1 MKMRSRIRVPG
12 SGFWVL
18 KTRSA
23 VPQPRTS
30 NLELG
35 RWNLEH
41 RREAGFSLLEL
52 TVVIFILVLATALV
66 APGFSRSFGQ
76 LRLKAATRDI
86 AALFRFA
93 RNQAVTSQGV
103 LEVVLDRHT
112 NSYWLQG
119 PNWIIG
125 SFSGSDQAQGEEKPE
140 QGWQAQIGRVRVRPL
155 PDGVIL
161 KSVVLETG
169 PLREDEQG
177 SIAFYPQGSS
187 TGGEV
192 VISDQKG
199 PGYKIVIEPSVGL
212 VRIQTGPAA

>member
-1 MKMRSRIRVPG
+1 MPGAGCQVRSPSHHSIRD
-12 SGFWVL
+12 
-18 KTRSA
+18 A
-23 VPQPRTS
+23 PRTLHPAPRAS
-30 NLELG
+30 
-35 RWNLEH
+35 
-41 RREAGFSLLEL
+41 AGFSLLEL
-52 TVVIFILVLATALV
+52 TVVVFILILATALV

-93 RNQAVTSQGV
+93 RAQAVTSQGV

-119 PNWIIG
+119 PNWIIDG
-125 SFSGSDQAQGEEKPE
+125 LSGSNQAPGGGSPEKAWE
-140 QGWQAQIGRVRVRPL
+140 AQISQVRVRPL
-155 PDGVIL
+155 PTGVIL

-169 PLREDEQG
+169 PLREDERG

-192 VISDQKG
+192 VVSDEKG
-199 PGYKIVIEPSVGL
+199 RGYKIVVDPSVGL
-212 VRIQTGPAA
+212 VRIQAGPAA